1 MEHKVLRH
9 TVIDDLNSIINQ
21 HLEAGW
27 TLQGQMF
34 MGIGIYCQC
43 IVVESDTVTLSQ
55 EAHDSLISDQ
65 ETLALIRK
73 EGYSNQ

>member
-1 MEHKVLRH
+1 MIHK
-9 TVIDDLNSIINQ
+9 TISNSIASDLSIQIN
-21 HLEAGW
+21 HYLDAGW
-27 TLQGQMF
+27 SLSGSMF
-34 MGIGIYCQC
+34 VFEDYVYQC
-43 IVVESDTVTLSQ
+43 LVRETITISQ